1 MKLSIRLCL
10 FFHIFAI
17 IKSFTLYHYKK
28 GLSHESNIIK
38 SGTFFLYKES
48 PTNYHAITAASRL
61 LADQGFTPLSEQD
74 AWTLL
79 PGENIYV
86 SRGETSLFA
95 FRMPEKLTAAPLTF
109 QIVASHDS
117 PCFKLKKKAEM
128 TVDGHYTKLNV
139 ERYGGSILSPWFD
152 RPLLH

>member
-1 MKLSIRLCL
+1 MNQTLLNQEL
-10 FFHIFAI
+10 F
-17 IKSFTLYHYKK
+17 SF
-28 GLSHESNIIK
+28 I
-38 SGTFFLYKES
+38 KES

-79 PGENIYV
+79 PGGKYYV

-109 QIVASHDS
+109 QIVASHSDS

-139 ERYGGSILSPWFD
+139 ERYGGSISLSLV
-152 RPLLH
+152 RSSSLHCRTSDPENRTGNEKSS